1 MDTAASAGFSFATS
15 GTQGYA
21 IPINA
26 AMALALKIEHRQ
38 ASTTVHI
45 GQTGFLGVGVVPAQT
60 GSSGALVERVE
71 SGTPAA
77 SAGLVAGDVITSL
90 DARGVTTPAG
100 LTTLLQLYH
109 PGDKVRLG
117 WRDASGASHIAWLR
131 LAAGAGCLSLQGLV
145 AACVVAPTSKPEVG
159 IATQA
164 SAG

>member
-1 MDTAASAGFSFATS
+1 M
-15 GTQGYA
+15 
-21 IPINA
+21 
-26 AMALALKIEHRQ
+26 
-38 ASTTVHI
+38 
-45 GQTGFLGVGVVPAQT
+45 GVVPAQT

-131 LAAGAGCLSLQGLV
+131 LAVGP
-145 AACVVAPTSKPEVG
+145 AA
-159 IATQA
+159 
-164 SAG
+164 